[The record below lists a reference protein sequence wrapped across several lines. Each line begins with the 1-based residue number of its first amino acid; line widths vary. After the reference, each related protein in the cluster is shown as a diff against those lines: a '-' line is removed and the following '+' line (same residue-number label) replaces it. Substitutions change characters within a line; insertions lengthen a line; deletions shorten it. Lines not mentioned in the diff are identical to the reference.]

1 MTMQEQLPE
10 PRRLQANQILGGS
23 PSSVVIRLVVLSLV
37 VGVIL
42 SVLGFSPTDIVDSLT
57 RLVRGIYEMGFG
69 AVERVVRYVLLGAAI
84 VIPVWLVIRIVSLA
98 QRRQAR

>member
-10 PRRLQANQILGGS
+10 PRRLQAQQILGGS
-23 PSSVVIRLVVLSLV
+23 PSSVVIRLVFLSLV

-42 SVLGFSPTDIVDSLT
+42 SVIGFSPMDIVDSVT
-57 RLVRGIYEMGFG
+57 RLVRGIYDMGFG
-69 AVERVVRYVLLGAAI
+69 AVERIVRYVLLGAAI

-98 QRRQAR
+98 QRRR